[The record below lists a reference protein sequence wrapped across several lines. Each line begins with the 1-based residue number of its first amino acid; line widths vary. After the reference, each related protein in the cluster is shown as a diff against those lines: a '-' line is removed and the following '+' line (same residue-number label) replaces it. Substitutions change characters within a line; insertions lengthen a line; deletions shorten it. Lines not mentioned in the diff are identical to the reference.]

1 MTVLCPSYPSC
12 KGEQNSAHKRRE
24 TIEGGWSNS
33 ILSFSS
39 RTLESCLRVRAT
51 APGRDFCQF
60 GEKIKSNLPFSHL
73 EVQDDPA
80 KKSRECNDGIFK
92 RAIQKE
98 TCRWCKNQPAT
109 THMSLG
115 VRTFKQVNEK
125 RPTRKVRPTKRF
137 TCQRNFANPV

>member
-1 MTVLCPSYPSC
+1 MARVMIRMSLHSGTKLVIMKGHNYLFNYNCMSRRAICQESIMCLICESKCRDPTRVWLTVLCPSYPSC

-51 APGRDFCQF
+51 APRRDFCQF

-80 KKSRECNDGIFK
+80 KKKSRM
-92 RAIQKE
+92 Q
-98 TCRWCKNQPAT
+98 
-109 THMSLG
+109 
-115 VRTFKQVNEK
+115 
-125 RPTRKVRPTKRF
+125 
-137 TCQRNFANPV
+137 